1 MTLSVIIPIYN
12 AEKYLSDLFRKLDA
26 NHFEEG
32 DEVLLVDNGSTDN
45 SVNMC
50 QEQVAKSP
58 KLYRLLSFTEK
69 AGSYAARNYAVRES
83 KGQVLV
89 FTDSDTKPVPDWLH
103 YIRTNL
109 KPGLAI
115 AGKIEL
121 EIVNNSLW
129 ELYDNLVHLNSEKRA
144 ANNEVAT
151 ANMSVY
157 RADFEKVGFFEER
170 FSGGDYDWS
179 RRAKATGLEIVFVQD
194 AKVYHPTRKT
204 FEQVLKKE
212 QRIAYGAGNHY
223 SFARKSLV
231 ILILK
236 YFAKIFKVDTNIRCH
251 KALKKLGVSKKDLRE
266 FDRKF
271 LIIRI
276 EQFKYAVRGYM
287 MIDARKLG
295 VK

>member
-1 MTLSVIIPIYN
+1 MTISVIIPIYN
-12 AEKYLSDLFRKLDA
+12 AEKYLPDLFRALEA
-26 NHFEEG
+26 NHFEDG
-32 DEVLLVDNGSTDN
+32 DEVLLVDNGSTDG
-45 SVNMC
+45 SVHMC
-50 QEQVAKSP
+50 QEQVVRVP
-58 KLYRLLSFTEK
+58 KLYRFLSFTEK

-83 KGQVLV
+83 KGQALV
-89 FTDSDTKPVPDWLH
+89 FTDSDTKPVPDWL
-103 YIRTNL
+103 YNIRTTL
-109 KPGLAI
+109 RPGLAI

-121 EIVNNSLW
+121 EIVNNGLW
-129 ELYDNLVHLNSEKRA
+129 ELYDNLVHLNSEKNA

-157 RADFEKVGFFEER
+157 RADFDMVGFFEER

-179 RRAKATGLEIVFVQD
+179 TRAKAAGLEIIFVQD

-223 SFARKSLV
+223 YFSSKPLA
-231 ILILK
+231 ILILR

-251 KALKKLGVSKKDLRE
+251 KALKELGVSRKDLRE
-266 FDRKF
+266 FDTKF
-271 LIIRI
+271 WIIRI
-276 EQFKYAVRGYM
+276 EQLKYAVRGYK

>member
-12 AEKYLSDLFRKLDA
+12 AEKYLPDLFRALEE
-26 NHFEEG
+26 NEFENG
-32 DEVLLVDNGSTDN
+32 DEVLLVDNGSTD
-45 SVNMC
+45 SSFYMC
-50 QEQVAKSP
+50 QQQVARNP
-58 KLYRLLSFTEK
+58 NRYHLLSYTEK
-69 AGSYAARNYAVRES
+69 AGSYAARNYAVKVS
-83 KGQVLV
+83 KGEALV
-89 FTDSDTKPVPDWLH
+89 FTDADTKPVPRWLFN
-103 YIRTNL
+103 IRNTL
-109 KPGLAI
+109 KIGIAI

-129 ELYDNLVHLNSEKRA
+129 ELYDNLVHLNSEKEA
-144 ANNEVAT
+144 ANSKVAT

-157 RADFEKVGFFEER
+157 RKDFDMVGFFEER

-179 RRAKATGLEIVFVQD
+179 TRAKAAGLQIMFVQN

-204 FEQVLKKE
+204 FKQILTKE

-223 SFARKSLV
+223 KINNKSLA

-236 YFAKIFKVDTNIRCH
+236 YVAKIFKIDTNIRCH
-251 KALKKLGVSKKDLRE
+251 KALKELGVSRKDLRE

-271 LIIRI
+271 CIIRI
-276 EQFKYAVRGYM
+276 EQLKYAVRGYKM
-287 MIDARKLG
+287 VDARKLG